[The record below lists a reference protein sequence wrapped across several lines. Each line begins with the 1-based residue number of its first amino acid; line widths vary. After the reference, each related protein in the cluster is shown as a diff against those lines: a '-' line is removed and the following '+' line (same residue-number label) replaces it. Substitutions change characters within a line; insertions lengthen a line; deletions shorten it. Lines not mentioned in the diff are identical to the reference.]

1 LAITIGG
8 IMLKNKNK
16 KPVRNQN
23 RTVGVHAVEVR
34 EVEVIKG
41 VEEVSGVGKIED
53 ATEGALED
61 IFLPDYGGS
70 D

>member
-1 LAITIGG
+1 
-8 IMLKNKNK
+8 MLKKKNK

-23 RTVGVHAVEVR
+23 RTVGVREVEVR
-34 EVEVIKG
+34 EVEVIRG
-41 VEEVSGVGKIED
+41 VEEVSGVAKIED
-53 ATEGALED
+53 ATEGTLED